1 MHHVPRLYI
10 GGKLTAGRLAV
21 DGEQAQRLAKVMRVR
36 QGDEVLVFN
45 GDGREWRSE
54 VAAVERARVVLEVR
68 EVARQSAAPPV
79 VLETWCGL
87 VRPQRYDWMIEKATE
102 AGADI
107 IRPFLSE
114 RTMGTREA
122 SKARMERWERLAIE
136 ASEQCRRLQVPVI
149 EPPAP
154 FERLLD
160 AHRGAIIVADAG
172 GQSLLELATLLP
184 AEGRIA
190 LVIGPEGGLTAEEA
204 ERARRRGA
212 LKLRLG
218 PYVLRTETAA
228 AVATAMVRAL

>member
-1 MHHVPRLYI
+1 
-10 GGKLTAGRLAV
+10 
-21 DGEQAQRLAKVMRVR
+21 
-36 QGDEVLVFN
+36 
-45 GDGREWRSE
+45 
-54 VAAVERARVVLEVR
+54 
-68 EVARQSAAPPV
+68 
-79 VLETWCGL
+79 
-87 VRPQRYDWMIEKATE
+87 MIEKATE

-190 LVIGPEGGLTAEEA
+190 VVIGPEGGLTAEEA